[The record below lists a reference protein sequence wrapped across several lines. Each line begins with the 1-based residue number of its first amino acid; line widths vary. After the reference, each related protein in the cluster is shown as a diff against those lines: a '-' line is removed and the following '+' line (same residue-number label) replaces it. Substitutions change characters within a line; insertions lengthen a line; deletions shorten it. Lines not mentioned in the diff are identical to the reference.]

1 MVLIIKLS
9 LKTNAIAAFCLQ
21 VLLNQ
26 EAAPVEAV
34 CAYIFDV
41 LYSKHI

>member
-1 MVLIIKLS
+1 
-9 LKTNAIAAFCLQ
+9 LQ

-34 CAYIFDV
+34 CAYIYDV
-41 LYSKHI
+41 LYSILSFEKRYLTWY